1 MIAEEV
7 ENGEEDGSN
16 TSSKIG
22 NTSSAAAILR
32 CGGRTVKQEVF
43 SASSKRDVWACEK
56 KDPLP
61 MSNFWERAREAD
73 SSNDGPKLWIKSQ
86 YSETVKLKE
95 DVPEA
100 RTI

>member
-1 MIAEEV
+1 M
-7 ENGEEDGSN
+7 
-16 TSSKIG
+16 
-22 NTSSAAAILR
+22 
-32 CGGRTVKQEVF
+32 
-43 SASSKRDVWACEK
+43 
-56 KDPLP
+56 DPLP

-100 RTI
+100 RTIWGEIDYQQLSKESMVQQRNIWSLPIHRIQP

>member
-7 ENGEEDGSN
+7 ENGEKDGSN
-16 TSSKIG
+16 TSSIIE

-32 CGGRTVKQEVF
+32 CGGRNVKQEVY
-43 SASSKRDVWACEK
+43 SASSKRDVWACVR